1 MLYPF
6 KIIAY
11 CCAVILKCSQYFIE
25 LVVAEGFHLIVP
37 FSVKGAYRDMEIFS
51 CTLLFALAGASVKEG
66 NVRETYFV
74 NQLQVV
80 HSVCSRRIKDIPDS
94 YVAADDIEAG
104 FGNEIPLWLF
114 GFLY

>member
-1 MLYPF
+1 M
-6 KIIAY
+6 
-11 CCAVILKCSQYFIE
+11 
-25 LVVAEGFHLIVP
+25 
-37 FSVKGAYRDMEIFS
+37 
-51 CTLLFALAGASVKEG
+51 KEG
-66 NVRETYFV
+66 NVRETFFV